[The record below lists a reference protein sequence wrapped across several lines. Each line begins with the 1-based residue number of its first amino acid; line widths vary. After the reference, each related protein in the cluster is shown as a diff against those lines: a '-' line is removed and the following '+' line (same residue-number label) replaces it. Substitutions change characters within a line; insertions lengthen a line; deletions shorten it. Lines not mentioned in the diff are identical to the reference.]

1 MGSRGGRRNR
11 SDDFSVLHEELSDLT
26 FGLYSAKEI
35 KKLSACLV
43 YNPVAFN
50 QLGHPV
56 AGMYD
61 LQEMNAVSK
70 THVVMALNLGC
81 PEIQDIEFFLTL
93 SVSGP
98 SGPMKWY
105 AMTTLLSIQNATIYF
120 VQFLRLKSIL
130 DLRNYF

>member
-56 AGMYD
+56 AGMTYMKWMLD
-61 LQEMNAVSK
+61 VSK

-81 PEIQDIEFFLTL
+81 PEIQDIEFFLI
-93 SVSGP
+93 SYIFGVIFQD
-98 SGPMKWY
+98 KNF
-105 AMTTLLSIQNATIYF
+105 LLKLVRVF
-120 VQFLRLKSIL
+120 
-130 DLRNYF
+130 

>member
-93 SVSGP
+93 SEFSRRVRN
-98 SGPMKWY
+98 
-105 AMTTLLSIQNATIYF
+105 LLLTRELPGNALVLVHRQT
-120 VQFLRLKSIL
+120 
-130 DLRNYF
+130 

>member
-56 AGMYD
+56 AGMTNECCTY
-61 LQEMNAVSK
+61 VSK

-81 PEIQDIEFFLTL
+81 PEIQDIEFLPAYTR
-93 SVSGP
+93 
-98 SGPMKWY
+98 K
-105 AMTTLLSIQNATIYF
+105 
-120 VQFLRLKSIL
+120 
-130 DLRNYF
+130 

>member
-56 AGMYD
+56 AGMTNVPVRTY
-61 LQEMNAVSK
+61 VSK

-93 SVSGP
+93 SEFSRRVRI
-98 SGPMKWY
+98 
-105 AMTTLLSIQNATIYF
+105 LLLIKFCHFCQAHNSFISRI
-120 VQFLRLKSIL
+120 VM
-130 DLRNYF
+130 